1 MEEETTVTEG
11 QEETQSTE
19 VDEQETETTED
30 SEKASEETDGGSE
43 ESESASTE
51 DDEYTDDADAWLGQ
65 YRERGLPDGIKS
77 PDDLAAAYLATLPEM
92 KKGQTAAQRLAQIDA
107 ALKARGITGGVDAI
121 TSGHYELPQK
131 SEKVEVQ
138 EGKSY
143 FNTTAARA
151 TLAEMEKGGMF
162 RGEQGPVIKQQY
174 EAVADFVDRAFGSE
188 LKKAEEV
195 YTTLAK
201 NIVSMQQQ
209 MREFSWG
216 QFQHPQKKTVEK
228 GVLDKLMDDIPGLG
242 SYPQA
247 MNWYLLNAN
256 PELIAQ
262 LGQAQQRIGEE
273 KGLKKFKGKFK
284 TGIKGSHSGGG
295 APIWKGY
302 ISDGGEVDDVKLNRL
317 PPGKAAEILKA
328 YEKKTGKR
336 L

>member
-11 QEETQSTE
+11 QEETQPTE

-30 SEKASEETDGGSE
+30 NEEASEETDGDSE

-51 DDEYTDDADAWLGQ
+51 DDGYTDDVDAWLGQ

-107 ALKARGITGGVDAI
+107 ALKSRGITGGIDAL
-121 TSGHYELPQK
+121 TSGNYELPQK

-151 TLAEMEKGGMF
+151 ALAEMEKGGLF
-162 RGEQGPVIKQQY
+162 RGEHGTEVKQQY
-174 EAVADFVDRAFGSE
+174 EAVADFVDRAFGAE
-188 LKKAEEV
+188 LGKVEQV

-201 NIVSMQQQ
+201 NIVAMQQQ

-216 QFQHPQKKTVEK
+216 QFNHPQKKTVEK
-228 GVLDKLMDDIPGLG
+228 GVLDKLMDDIPGINN
-242 SYPQA
+242 YAQA
-247 MNWYLLNAN
+247 MNWYLLNAK

-262 LGQAQQRIGEE
+262 LAQEQQKIGEE
-273 KGLKKFKGKFK
+273 KGFKKLKGKFK
-284 TGIKGSHSGGG
+284 TGIKGSHSGSG

-302 ISDGGEVDDVKLNRL
+302 ISDGGDVDDAKLNRL
-317 PPGKAAEILKA
+317 PPAKAAEILRA